1 MCIVSN
7 QNKRASEEM
16 AGHGSEALEKWEFE
30 NCLTGQILTIS
41 SID

>member
-7 QNKRASEEM
+7 QNKRASVEM

-41 SID
+41 SLD